1 VHLDVELVARP
12 PASIEAAVYYIISEA
27 FTNAFKHSNASSISV
42 TIATDES
49 FANLRGTIA
58 DDGVGGAEPTEGS
71 GLMGA
76 IDRVD
81 ALGGRFT
88 LESRP
93 GRGTTIS
100 IELPIGIPEEPLRA
114 PVTS

>member
-1 VHLDVELVARP
+1 VHLDVDLAERP
-12 PASIEAAVYYIISEA
+12 PPTIEAAVYYIISEA
-27 FTNAFKHSNASSISV
+27 FTNAIKHSQASAISV
-42 TIATDES
+42 VIAADRS
-49 FANLRGTIA
+49 FATLRGTIA

-81 ALGGRFT
+81 ALGGRFV
-88 LESRP
+88 LESPP
-93 GRGTTIS
+93 GQGTTIS
-100 IELPIGIPEEPLRA
+100 IELPIGIPDEPLSA